1 MDEKSFLGQM
11 HPNEIEQLYR
21 SFKAGEKMDESWKHF
36 FQGFELAQSYYGD
49 SMPQSN
55 ISKEFDVIN
64 LIDSYRKRGHLFTKT
79 NPVRT
84 RRKYFPTLD
93 IQNFNLSESDLE
105 SEFDAGNLIG
115 LGKVK
120 LKTIISALQNT
131 YCSNIGAEYMFIRQP
146 EITQWLEKKM
156 ESSQNHPEFSDDER
170 RHIFGNLNHAV
181 GFEQFMHK
189 KFVGQKRFSLEGG
202 ESLIPALD
210 AVIEK
215 GAELGVEEFVIG
227 MSHRGRLNVLS
238 NIMRKD
244 YRAIFEEF
252 TAKKYETGTLLG
264 DVKYHLGYS
273 NKISTHINKKV
284 ELHLL
289 PNPSHLE
296 LVGSI
301 VEGVSRAKI
310 EKKLGNDENK
320 LVPIIIHGDAAISG
334 QGVVYETVQMSQLD
348 GYRTGGTIHLVVNNQ
363 IGFTTNYLDGRSS
376 TYSTDVAKVIKAPIF
391 HVNGDDPESL
401 IYVIKLAMEYRQI
414 FHGDV
419 FIDILGYR
427 KYGHNEGDEP
437 RFTQPVL
444 YDAISKHPS
453 VRELYA
459 EKLKQKDIMK
469 ADEISQEIDAF
480 QQQLDDELTEA
491 KKIDA
496 AQIHEFLPAVWDAF
510 SAQHSPKLS
519 KKTIQNLTTTLTTLP
534 DDKPFLRK
542 VEKLVSQRK
551 AMVQE
556 NKIDWGMAELLAYAS
571 LVKENYPIRLSGQ
584 DSVRGTFSHRH
595 TAFYIQN
602 SRESYNPLKHVAE
615 NQAPF
620 NVYNSPLS
628 ELAVLGFEYGYALAS
643 PKALTIWEAQFGDF
657 SNMAQPI
664 YDQYISSAQ
673 AKWGLH
679 NGLVLF
685 LPHGYEGQG
694 PEHSSARIERYLEL
708 AVNDNVQI
716 VYPTRPDQIFHALRE
731 HVYQDFQHPMI
742 VFTPKSLLRH
752 PKAVCTMEDLTNGK
766 FEPLIDRDNPKPEAV
781 TELVITTGKL
791 YYQVMQKRDEMDAK
805 HIAVV
810 SLERI
815 YPFPKKTFSK
825 LLKKYQHAKLRVFAQ
840 DEPANMGVYKSICR
854 YLGELEFELVARPES
869 ASPAPGLHE
878 QHLRQEGK
886 ILDKIFRQCD
896 CESNLKLC
904 DMHCVNYQKAKS

>member
-1 MDEKSFLGQM
+1 MDDKSFLGQL
-11 HPNEIEQLYR
+11 HPDEIEALYR
-21 SFKAGEKMDESWKHF
+21 SYQSGEEMDASWKYF
-36 FQGFELAQSYYGD
+36 FRGFELAQTHFGD
-49 SMPQSN
+49 SFHSEH
-55 ISKEFDVIN
+55 ITKEFDVIN

-79 NPVRT
+79 NPVRS

-93 IQNFNLSESDLE
+93 IENFNLTETDLE
-105 SEFDAGNLIG
+105 TEFDAGKLIG
-115 LGKVK
+115 LGKSK
-120 LKTIISALQNT
+120 LKDIIVALQKT

-146 EITQWLEKKM
+146 EITQWLKDRM
-156 ESSQNHPEFSDDER
+156 ETSQNQPEFSDDER
-170 RHIFGNLNHAV
+170 RHIFWHLNHAV
-181 GFEQFMHK
+181 GFEQFIHK

-238 NIMRKD
+238 NILKKD
-244 YRAIFEEF
+244 YHLIFEEF
-252 TAKKYETGTLLG
+252 TAKKYDTGTLLG

-273 NKISTHINKKV
+273 NKIKTHINSEV

-296 LVGSI
+296 LVGPV
-301 VEGVSRAKI
+301 VEGVSRAKLDN
-310 EKKLGNDENK
+310 KFSGDENK

-391 HVNGDDPESL
+391 HVNGDDPEAL
-401 IYVIKLAMEYRQI
+401 IYVIRLAMEYRQI
-414 FHGDV
+414 FHTDV

-444 YDAISKHPS
+444 YSAISKHPS
-453 VRELYA
+453 VREIYA
-459 EKLKQKDIMK
+459 DILQRSGIMK
-469 ADEISQEIDAF
+469 ADEIKAEMNEF
-480 QQQLDDELTEA
+480 QDKLDEELQLA
-491 KKIDA
+491 KQMDA

-510 SAQHSPKLS
+510 SAQHPPKLS
-519 KKTIQNLTTTLTTLP
+519 KQSIFDLTDTLTTLP
-534 DDKPFLRK
+534 KDKLFLSK
-542 VEKLVSQRK
+542 VEKLVAQRRV
-551 AMVQE
+551 MVE
-556 NKIDWGMAELLAYAS
+556 DGKIDWGMAELLAYAS
-571 LVKENYPIRLSGQ
+571 LVNENIPVRLSGQ

-595 TAFYIQN
+595 TAFYIQD
-602 SRESYNPLKHVAE
+602 SRESFNPLKHISKT
-615 NQAPF
+615 QAQF
-620 NVYNSPLS
+620 NVFNSLLS
-628 ELAVLGFEYGYALAS
+628 ELAVVGFEYGYALAS

-708 AVNDNVQI
+708 AVNDNMQI
-716 VYPTRPDQIFHALRE
+716 IYPTRPEQVFHALRE

-742 VFTPKSLLRH
+742 VFTPKSILRH
-752 PKAVCTMEDLTNGK
+752 PKAVCAVEDLMDGK
-766 FEPLIDRDNPKPEAV
+766 FEAFIDINNPNPEEV
-781 TELVITTGKL
+781 TELVVTTGKL
-791 YYQVMQKRDEMDAK
+791 YYQVMQKRDEMDAG

-810 SLERI
+810 SLEQLF
-815 YPFPKKTFSK
+815 PFPAKQFEE
-825 LLKKYQHAKLRVFAQ
+825 LLTKYDNAKLRIFAQ
-840 DEPANMGVYKSICR
+840 DEPANMGAYKSICR
-854 YLGELEFELVARPES
+854 YLGDLEFELVARPES
-869 ASPAPGLHE
+869 ASPAPGLYE
-878 QHLRQEGK
+878 QHLKQEEK
-886 ILDKIFRQCD
+886 ILSKIFRQCD
-896 CESNLKLC
+896 CEWNHTLC
-904 DMHCVNYQKAKS
+904 DMHCVNYQKH

>member
-11 HPNEIEQLYR
+11 HPDDIEQMYR
-21 SFKAGEKMDESWKHF
+21 SFKRGEEMDESWKHF
-36 FQGFELAQSYYGD
+36 FQGFELAQTHYGD
-49 SMPQSN
+49 SLPPSN

-93 IQNFNLSESDLE
+93 LENFNLEESDLDT
-105 SEFDAGNLIG
+105 EFDAGKTIG
-115 LGKVK
+115 LGKAK
-120 LKTIISALQNT
+120 LKDIIAALQKT
-131 YCSNIGAEYMFIRQP
+131 YRSNIGVEYMFIRQP
-146 EITQWLEKKM
+146 EITQWLKEKM
-156 ESSQNHPEFSDDER
+156 ESVQNQPSFTDEER
-170 RHIFGNLNHAV
+170 HHIFWHLNRSV
-181 GFEQFMHK
+181 GFEQFIHK

-210 AVIEK
+210 AIIEK
-215 GAELGVEEFVIG
+215 GTELGVKEFVLG

-238 NIMRKD
+238 NIMQKKFRM
-244 YRAIFEEF
+244 IFEEF
-252 TAKKYETGTLLG
+252 TAKKYETNTLLG

-273 NKISTHINKKV
+273 NKISAHNQDEV

-296 LVGSI
+296 LVGPV

-310 EKKLGNDENK
+310 ENKYNKDENK

-348 GYRTGGTIHLVVNNQ
+348 GYRTGGTIHLVINNQ

-391 HVNGDDPESL
+391 HVNGDDPEAL

-414 FHGDV
+414 FHTDV

-444 YDAISKHPS
+444 YDAISKHPT
-453 VRELYA
+453 VREIYA
-459 EKLKQKDIMK
+459 EKLKQKGIMK
-469 ADEISQEIDAF
+469 ASEIQQEIDAF
-480 QQQLDDELTEA
+480 QKELDEELSEA

-496 AQIHEFLPAVWDAF
+496 AQVHEFLPAVWDAF
-510 SAQHSPKLS
+510 SAQHPPKLTE
-519 KKTIQNLTTTLTTLP
+519 KDIENFTQKLTSLP

-542 VEKLVSQRK
+542 VEKLIAQRK
-551 AMVQE
+551 AMIDSG
-556 NKIDWGMAELLAYAS
+556 KIDWGMAELLAYAS
-571 LVKENYPIRLSGQ
+571 LVNENYPVRLSGQ

-595 TAFYIQN
+595 TAFYILK
-602 SRESYNPLKHVAE
+602 SRESYNPLKHIKE
-615 NQAPF
+615 NQAEF

-673 AKWGLH
+673 TKWGLH

-716 VYPTRPDQIFHALRE
+716 IYPTKPDQIFHALRE

-752 PKAVCTMEDLTNGK
+752 PQAVCEVKDLTNKG
-766 FEPLIDRDNPKPEAV
+766 FEPIIDKNNPDPEKV
-781 TELVITTGKL
+781 TELVFTTGKL
-791 YYQVMQKRDEMDAK
+791 YYQVMDKREALKAD
-805 HIAVV
+805 HVAVV
-810 SLERI
+810 SLEQI
-815 YPFPKKTFSK
+815 FPFPQKEFEQI
-825 LLKKYQHAKLRVFAQ
+825 LNKYNQRKVRIFAQ

-854 YLGELEFELVARPES
+854 YLGNKEFELIARPES
-869 ASPAPGLHE
+869 SSPAPGLME
-878 QHLRQEGK
+878 QHVRQEEK
-886 ILDKIFRQCD
+886 ILDKIFRKCD
-896 CESNLKLC
+896 CEWNHTVC
-904 DMHCVNYQKAKS
+904 DMHCVNYQKN